1 MAQKP
6 TATQVA
12 KWAKSVIG
20 KSINVDGAYG
30 AQCWDLNAYISI
42 KYWNYWPPG
51 NAIAWGYNKLP
62 SGFIRYKNTT
72 NFVPK
77 PGDFAIWGNGSFNN
91 GVGHCAIVVGPSTK
105 SYFTSVDQNW
115 YNASWSGSPAR
126 LVKHSYYGIS
136 YFVRPPYR
144 KENTTSNNKQ
154 KEENKKDAPKNTTV
168 EPEKKEDVK
177 PTYRTVKTIK
187 YTTYDED
194 KAEID
199 NIFQHIVEG
208 NLRVGKPKGVTIRM
222 AQSSRSVQ
230 ELYNDRH
237 TIPEKDLPHFYVDR
251 NRIWSPRHSK
261 YEVPGDINNI
271 VVEVCRDMNDVK
283 NDYLFNEATALI
295 MAVTMMEEY
304 KIPLKVQY
312 LNVSNTIWR
321 ALKEHTG
328 YDVIKDGKAS
338 SGELLKLKQALIKF
352 YNKRSD
358 FMNTAPQEIIT
369 TKKIKVTAKKK
380 ASSKASSTTTS
391 SSSATSSSKSTSN
404 NVITDMDV
412 SKYTFAQALAKQM
425 SVNPQINVGNGW
437 YTASRS
443 QTQTYMHST
452 NIRKSNVQRYQM
464 LNLGKYQGI
473 SVAKLNQLLRNK
485 GKLHNQGAAFAK
497 AGKTYKV
504 NEIYLIAHA
513 ILETGSG
520 SSYFASGAS
529 GYYNMYGIGAFDS
542 NPNNAITFARNQGW
556 NTVSKA
562 IIGGAKFIRNN
573 YISKGQNTLY
583 RMRWNP
589 KSPATHQYATDVRW
603 ANHQATTIYNYYKK
617 IGSKG
622 KYYQYDRYK

>member
-1 MAQKP
+1 
-6 TATQVA
+6 
-12 KWAKSVIG
+12 
-20 KSINVDGAYG
+20 
-30 AQCWDLNAYISI
+30 
-42 KYWNYWPPG
+42 
-51 NAIAWGYNKLP
+51 
-62 SGFIRYKNTT
+62 
-72 NFVPK
+72 
-77 PGDFAIWGNGSFNN
+77 
-91 GVGHCAIVVGPSTK
+91 
-105 SYFTSVDQNW
+105 
-115 YNASWSGSPAR
+115 
-126 LVKHSYYGIS
+126 
-136 YFVRPPYR
+136 
-144 KENTTSNNKQ
+144 
-154 KEENKKDAPKNTTV
+154 
-168 EPEKKEDVK
+168 
-177 PTYRTVKTIK
+177 
-187 YTTYDED
+187 
-194 KAEID
+194 
-199 NIFQHIVEG
+199 
-208 NLRVGKPKGVTIRM
+208 M

-230 ELYNDRH
+230 ELYNDRN
-237 TIPEKDLPHFYVDR
+237 TIPENDLPHFYVDR

-304 KIPLKVQY
+304 KMPLKVQY

-352 YNKRSD
+352 YNNRSD
-358 FMNTAPQEIIT
+358 FMNTAPKDIVT
-369 TKKIKVTAKKK
+369 TKRIKIDAKKK
-380 ASSKASSTTTS
+380 ASSKASSTSAS
-391 SSSATSSSKSTSN
+391 SSSSSSN
-404 NVITDMDV
+404 NKVIIDMDV
-412 SKYTFAQALAKQM
+412 SKYTFAQALNKQM
-425 SVNPQINVGNGW
+425 SVSPQINVGRGW
-437 YTASRS
+437 YNASRS
-443 QTQTYMHST
+443 QTQTYMYST
-452 NIRKSNVQRYQM
+452 NIRKSNIQRYQM

-622 KYYQYDRYK
+622 KYFQYDRYK

>member
-6 TATQVA
+6 TATQVKNWALKVA
-12 KWAKSVIG
+12 KNKTT
-20 KSINVDGAYG
+20 INVDRKWGG
-30 AQCWDLNAYISI
+30 QCWDLNAYITI

-62 SGFIRYKNTT
+62 SGFIRYRNTT

-77 PGDFAIWGNGSFNN
+77 PGDFAIWGTGSFNN

-115 YNASWSGSPAR
+115 RTANWSGSPPY
-126 LVKHSYYGIS
+126 VEKHSYYGIS

-154 KEENKKDAPKNTTV
+154 KEDNKKEPNKPTTV

-177 PTYRTVKTIK
+177 PTYRTIKTIK

-194 KAEID
+194 KGEID

-230 ELYNDRH
+230 ELYNDRN
-237 TIPEKDLPHFYVDR
+237 TIPENDLPHFYVDR

-352 YNKRSD
+352 YNNRSE
-358 FMNTAPQEIIT
+358 FMNTAPKEIVT
-369 TKKIKVTAKKK
+369 TKRIKIDAKKK
-380 ASSKASSTTTS
+380 ASSKASSTSTS
-391 SSSATSSSKSTSN
+391 SSSSSSN
-404 NVITDMDV
+404 NKVITDMDV
-412 SKYTFAQALAKQM
+412 SKYTFAQALNKQM
-425 SVNPQINVGNGW
+425 SVSPQINVGRGW
-437 YTASRS
+437 YNASRS

-589 KSPATHQYATDVRW
+589 KSPGTHQYATDVRW